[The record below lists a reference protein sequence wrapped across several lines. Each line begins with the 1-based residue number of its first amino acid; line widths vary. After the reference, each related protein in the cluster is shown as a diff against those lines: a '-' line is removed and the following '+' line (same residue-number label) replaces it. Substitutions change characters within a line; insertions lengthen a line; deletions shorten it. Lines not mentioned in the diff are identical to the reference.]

1 MKGGPA
7 MRISGGK
14 LLTTLALFLVLVPLL
29 FHSPWLLSAGLILFC
44 ALFVA
49 YEFALVKVPFRTL
62 ERAVRDK
69 EPGAPLL
76 LQMKQRMN
84 TMLAACQFGITI
96 TSLGLTLALEP
107 AIHDA
112 LHPYQ
117 ALARYSSFL
126 AMGIGALLHVTF
138 GELVP
143 KGLALVIPEQVL
155 YGTAPLMRLFRFAA
169 IPFIKTSNSVANA
182 VVKGLTGRNPDA
194 AAEHDESMDINEA
207 IVHALATGQIEPHQ
221 LDLMRNVLH
230 FAERTAREVMTP
242 AKYVISLDLQASW
255 TENLAVAEE
264 NGYSRYPVIDGDW
277 YRVAGYLRRADL
289 LRAELRGERDLRQ
302 LILPIERR
310 PETVHLTQLNLFQ
323 GAPIIALYDEY
334 DTFVGLLT
342 SEDVVE
348 QIVGE
353 IYDEGDDRERPH
365 FERIGEGCFRFDGS
379 CLLVEAAE
387 VLELDQ
393 LEEEHQDVDTIGGLV
408 TKLLG
413 RQPRKEDQLSIA
425 DYRVIVEGAQG
436 FRIRTLRFERSPS
449 CPSQEAGI

>member
-1 MKGGPA
+1 
-7 MRISGGK
+7 MRLSGGK
-14 LLTTLALFLVLVPLL
+14 ILTTLALLLVLGPLL
-29 FHSPWLLSAGLILFC
+29 FRSPWLLSVGLILFC
-44 ALFVA
+44 GLFVA
-49 YEFALVKVPFRTL
+49 YEFALVKVPVRMI
-62 ERAVRDK
+62 ERAIRD
-69 EPGAPLL
+69 EQPGAPLL
-76 LQMKQRMN
+76 LQMKQQMN

-117 ALARYSSFL
+117 GLAAYSSLL
-126 AMGIGALLHVTF
+126 AMAIGALLHVTF

-143 KGLALVIPEQVL
+143 KGLALVIPAQVL
-155 YGTAPLMRLFRFAA
+155 YGTAPLMRVFRVAA
-169 IPFIKTSNSVANA
+169 IPFIKTCNSVANA

-194 AAEHDESMDINEA
+194 AAEHEESMDINEA
-207 IVHALATGQIEPHQ
+207 IVHASATGQIESHQ
-221 LDLMRNVLH
+221 LALMRNVLH

-242 AKYVISLDLQASW
+242 AKDVISLDLQASW
-255 TENLAVAEE
+255 AENLAVAEE
-264 NGYSRYPVIDGDW
+264 NGFSRYPVIDGDW

-289 LRAELRGERDLRQ
+289 LKAELRGERELRQ
-302 LILPIERR
+302 LLLPIERR
-310 PETVHLTQLNLFQ
+310 PETVHLTQINLFQ

-342 SEDVVE
+342 AEDVVE

-365 FERIGEGCFRFDGS
+365 FERIGEGCFRFVGT

-387 VLELDQ
+387 VLGLDQ

-413 RQPRKEDQLSIA
+413 RQPRQEDQLTLA
-425 DYRVIVEGAQG
+425 GYRVIVEGASG
-436 FRIRTLRFERSPS
+436 FRIRTLRFEHSPACS
-449 CPSQEAGI
+449 PTEEGI

>member
-1 MKGGPA
+1 MKL
-7 MRISGGK
+7 SGGR
-14 LLTTLALFLVLVPLL
+14 LLTTLALFLILSPLL
-29 FHSPWLLSAGLILFC
+29 FGSPWLLSVGLILFC
-44 ALFVA
+44 GLFVA
-49 YEFALVKVPFRTL
+49 YEFALVKVPVRTL
-62 ERAVRDK
+62 ERAVRDG

-76 LQMKQRMN
+76 LQMKQQMN

-107 AIHDA
+107 AIHTA
-112 LHPYQ
+112 LHHYQ
-117 ALARYSSFL
+117 GLAAYSSFL

-143 KGLALVIPEQVL
+143 KGLSLVIPTQVL
-155 YGTAPLMRLFRFAA
+155 QGTAPTMRIFRIAA
-169 IPFIKTSNSVANA
+169 IPFIKTCNAVANA
-182 VVKGLTGRNPDA
+182 VVKGLTGRNPEADSA
-194 AAEHDESMDINEA
+194 HEESMDINEA
-207 IVHALATGQIEPHQ
+207 ILHASATGQIEPHQ
-221 LDLMRNVLH
+221 LALMRNVLH
-230 FAERTAREVMTP
+230 FTERTAREVMTP
-242 AKYVISLDLQASW
+242 AKDVISLDLQASW
-255 TENLAVAEE
+255 TENLMLAEE

-289 LRAELRGERDLRQ
+289 LKAELRGERELRQ
-302 LILPIERR
+302 LLLPIERR

-342 SEDVVE
+342 AEDVVE

-365 FERIGEGCFRFDGS
+365 FEQMGEGCFRFDGA
-379 CLLVEAAE
+379 CLLAEAAE
-387 VLELDQ
+387 VLGLSQ

-413 RQPRKEDQLSIA
+413 RQPRKEDQLTLA
-425 DYRVIVEGAQG
+425 GYRVIVEGAQG

-449 CPSQEAGI
+449 CAPPEAGI

>member
-1 MKGGPA
+1 
-7 MRISGGK
+7 MRLSVGK
-14 LLTTLALFLVLVPLL
+14 ILTTLALLLVLGPLL
-29 FHSPWLLSAGLILFC
+29 FGSPWLLSAGLILFC
-44 ALFVA
+44 GLFVA
-49 YEFALVKVPFRTL
+49 YEFALVKVPVRTL
-62 ERAVRDK
+62 ERAVHDGQ
-69 EPGAPLL
+69 PGAPVL
-76 LQMKQRMN
+76 LQMKQQMN

-107 AIHDA
+107 AIHHS
-112 LHPYQ
+112 LERYQ
-117 ALARYSSFL
+117 GLASYSSLL

-143 KGLALVIPEQVL
+143 KGLALVIPTEVL
-155 YGTAPLMRLFRFAA
+155 YGTAPIMRVFRVAA
-169 IPFIKTSNSVANA
+169 IPFIKTCNSVANA
-182 VVKGLTGRNPDA
+182 VVKGLTGRNPDGA
-194 AAEHDESMDINEA
+194 QEHEESMDINEA
-207 IVHALATGQIEPHQ
+207 IVHASATGQIEPHQ
-221 LDLMRNVLH
+221 LALMRNVLH
-230 FAERTAREVMTP
+230 FAERTGREVMTP

-255 TENLAVAEE
+255 EENLAVAEE

-289 LRAELRGERDLRQ
+289 LKAELRGERDLRQ
-302 LILPIERR
+302 LLLPIERR

-342 SEDVVE
+342 AEDVVE

-379 CLLVEAAE
+379 CLLVEVAE
-387 VLELDQ
+387 VLGLEE

-413 RQPRKEDQLSIA
+413 RQPRQEDQLTFA
-425 DYRVIVEGAQG
+425 GYRVIVEGAQG

-449 CPSQEAGI
+449 CASTEAGI